1 MFCISLTE
9 TIKGKPTQR
18 KITKIKRRESKH
30 TSKEKHQFTK
40 GGSKRG
46 RKNRKYKSASNN

>member
-9 TIKGKPTQR
+9 TIKEKPTQR
-18 KITKIKRRESKH
+18 KITKIKRRESKP
-30 TSKEKHQFTK
+30 TTKEKHQFTK

-46 RKNRKYKSASNN
+46 KRE